1 MARGLAGSGRPA
13 RASKQSDSDHV
24 TSARCST
31 QTQRFLPTYRPWP
44 PPIVLHHYL
53 ASSAPQLHPRRALNP
68 LTMAIGPPNES
79 PIHCVMHVALDASP
93 VGARWLKHFWS
104 DTFKILTG

>member
-1 MARGLAGSGRPA
+1 MPA
-13 RASKQSDSDHV
+13 QRCY
-24 TSARCST
+24 TSPST
-31 QTQRFLPTYRPWP
+31 CIIGELPHCTRTRTQRLLPTYRPWP